1 MPLSTKR
8 DRLVIVGNGMAS
20 VRLCEELV
28 ALGSHQ
34 RFAITVIGA
43 EPVAGYNRVLLSAH
57 LAGEASREDIQ
68 LKDAEWYRAHG
79 IDLRLGRKVES
90 IDREARELALGDGTH
105 LHYDKLV
112 LATGSEP
119 IRLSVPGSNL
129 AGVHVFRDLT
139 DTQALANLGPAPRRI
154 AVIGGGLLGI
164 EAAYGLQR
172 AGHHVTLVH
181 LMDRLMERQL
191 DQRAAAHLCRAI
203 EKKGITVHLKAATSA
218 IIGDEQVTGIAFADG
233 STIASDAVVFSAGI
247 RPSVA
252 LAKAAGL
259 TINRGVVVDDRMMAA
274 KGIYALGECAE
285 HNGIVYG
292 LVEPAYSQ
300 AKVLAYVLSGVAASY
315 AGSVLATNLKVSGV
329 GVFSI
334 GHFEGAEGTTT
345 ATLEDKTTGHYRK
358 LVFRGDRLVGAVLV
372 GATGDALWYRDL
384 VMRGELLGTLRQS
397 LIFGKAACM
406 PQQENDLQKAA

>member
-1 MPLSTKR
+1 MPMITKR
-8 DRLVIVGNGMAS
+8 DRLFIVGNGMAS

-57 LAGEASREDIQ
+57 LAGEASREDIA
-68 LKDAEWYRAHG
+68 LKGTEWYRAHD
-79 IDLRLGRKVES
+79 IELRLGQKVES
-90 IDREARELALGDGTH
+90 IDREARELTLSDGKH
-105 LHYDKLV
+105 LHFDKLV

-119 IRLSVPGSNL
+119 IRLSVPGSSL

-139 DTQALANLGPAPRRI
+139 DAQALASLGPEPRRI

-172 AGHHVTLVH
+172 AGHSVTLVH

-203 EKKGITVHLKAATSA
+203 EKKGISVRLKAATSA
-218 IIGDEQVTGIAFADG
+218 IMGDTHATGIALADG
-233 STIASDAVVFSAGI
+233 STLAADAVVFSAGI
-247 RPSVA
+247 RPNVA
-252 LAKAAGL
+252 LARAAGL
-259 TINRGVVVDDRMMAA
+259 SVNRGIVIDDRMAAA

-292 LVEPAYSQ
+292 LVEPAYAQ

-315 AGSVLATNLKVSGV
+315 GGSVLATNLKVSGV

-334 GHFEGAEGTTT
+334 GDFEGAEGTTT
-345 ATLEDKTTGHYRK
+345 ATLEDKKRGHYRK
-358 LVFRGDRLVGAVLV
+358 LVFRTDRLVGAVLV
-372 GATGDALWYRDL
+372 GSTADALWYRDL
-384 VMRGELLGTLRQS
+384 VTRAEPLGAMRQS
-397 LIFGKAACM
+397 LIFGKAACL
-406 PQQENDLQKAA
+406 PLQEIDLQKAA